1 MTLDELRRHLD
12 DLDRRLLELI
22 AERQRTGREIARVK
36 RSTGRG
42 TRDYGR
48 ERDVI
53 LAARANAARVDV
65 PPDTAEEIMR
75 LLIRTSLTT
84 QEQASVAALGS
95 GAGQRVLVIGG
106 AGKIGGWFVQFLASQ
121 GFDVEMADPAPVAGR
136 PASHHRLAQLRPQP
150 RFHRRRH
157 AAGRDQP
164 DPGGAG
170 DAPSARRDLRRR
182 LAEVAAACRARRA
195 ARRRPQGHVPA
206 PDVRPQ
212 HRAALRAPRDLHRP
226 RQRGS
231 AGRRARAV
239 RSRPWPSRW

>member
-53 LAARANAARVDV
+53 LAARANAARVGV
-65 PPDTAEEIMR
+65 PPDTAEELMR

-106 AGKIGGWFVQFLASQ
+106 QRNGGWFVQFLSSQASNQ
-121 GFDVEMADPAPVAGR
+121 VATVPV
-136 PASHHRLAQLRPQP
+136 
-150 RFHRRRH
+150 RRH
-157 AAGRDQP
+157 CAASRLHSSDLS
-164 DPGGAG
+164 DFIIV
-170 DAPSARRDLRRR
+170 ARRWARPTGSWRSW
-182 LAEVAAACRARRA
+182 RRA
-195 ARRRPQGHVPA
+195 VC
-206 PDVRPQ
+206 
-212 HRAALRAPRDLHRP
+212 AA
-226 RQRGS
+226 
-231 AGRRARAV
+231 
-239 RSRPWPSRW
+239 